1 MENQN
6 KAQSILVLGG
16 SGQVGSELRDV
27 YRKHDYKYYFP
38 SSKILN
44 ITKENTIKKF
54 LSNNKIDLI
63 LNFAAYTNVDR
74 AEKEKKISQNIN
86 CNGASSLARIA
97 QNYKVGV
104 IQFST
109 DYVFGKGSSRIRKVN
124 DKTSPVN
131 HYGLSKSKGE
141 KEVLR
146 KNELGFIIRIA
157 SVYSKYGRNF
167 VKTMIK
173 LLLAEEEV
181 KVISDQ
187 KISVTSAYDTAN
199 NIPYLIELYKKNI
212 KEITNSRIIHF
223 TNKGYTTWFRVAKV
237 IRDELMI
244 NDKKRSLAKIIPIK
258 AHEWKSLAKRPLD
271 SRLKVDFRS
280 LEREDIVL
288 PSWDEGVRSVVKE
301 ILQKGL
307 Y

>member
-6 KAQSILVLGG
+6 KFQSILVLGG

-27 YRKHDYKYYFP
+27 YMKHDYKYYFP

-54 LSNNKIDLI
+54 LGNNKIDLI

-97 QNYKVGV
+97 QDYNVGV

-167 VKTMIK
+167 VETMIK

-187 KISVTSAYDTAN
+187 KISVTSA
-199 NIPYLIELYKKNI
+199 
-212 KEITNSRIIHF
+212 
-223 TNKGYTTWFRVAKV
+223 
-237 IRDELMI
+237 
-244 NDKKRSLAKIIPIK
+244 
-258 AHEWKSLAKRPLD
+258 
-271 SRLKVDFRS
+271 
-280 LEREDIVL
+280 
-288 PSWDEGVRSVVKE
+288 
-301 ILQKGL
+301 
-307 Y
+307 